1 MGAITRIRQVSPY
14 FLGFVAALFIAF
26 MVIQDSSFT
35 TLSQSGNSAENQ
47 EIATVNGEAIMLA
60 DYERRV
66 RDVLELQRQQNPNQE
81 VDDETIRQQVF
92 DEMVNEVLRKQQA
105 AKMGIVVTPQQL
117 IDVMMINPP
126 EQLQLFKDSTGRFDI
141 KLQQE
146 LISNPDRLGELLA
159 QQKMPDEEIQRQVQQ
174 WKQTIFQIEDNVRSM
189 QLQQTLGATVGAAA
203 SMPSI
208 AAAEVQYKTDNGAAD
223 VQFVALSIDRVP
235 DNAVTVTDD
244 EMKAYYEKNKE
255 FYTQKRS
262 RALKYIVF
270 PQIASNKDTAN
281 AMKQSQRVAETLAAL
296 ATPQQKD
303 SAFSTMMSTFNG
315 QSTDFV
321 TVNQIDP
328 TSVTVLSSLA
338 QGEVF
343 GPLNT
348 PAGITYFRLDGRREG
363 VNPVVRASHILLPFG
378 TNKDSAKAEAQKLMA
393 RAKKGED
400 FAALA
405 AANSK
410 DPGSAAQGGDLSYF
424 GKGRMV
430 PEFENAAFGAS
441 VGDVV
446 GPVETQFGFHIIK
459 VTDRQTTELKFS
471 QFVIKP
477 SMSTATKQQI
487 IARAQKAVDEIT
499 AGTPIDAVA
508 KKYAVPVQETKLFT
522 ADAPVLSSRELTAW
536 AFDNEKG
543 ASIRKDVKYYG
554 MVVAQITETREVG
567 IKPFEDMKEKIMLTL
582 RQQKKLDKLAQDAK
596 ALASSFGTDTTASS
610 TMQSGVKNN
619 GSLTGFGGEFAATNA
634 IFKAPVGTVTGPI
647 RGERAWFVIK
657 VLARTDANMQQFAKD
672 RPAVMQNMSTRVRNQ
687 AFYAWF
693 QALRENSEIED
704 LRNKRN

>member
-35 TLSQSGNSAENQ
+35 TLSQSGNSAESK
-47 EIATVNGEAIMLA
+47 EIATVNGESISMA

-92 DEMVNEVLRKQQA
+92 DEMVNELLRKQQA

-141 KLQQE
+141 KRQQE

-159 QQKMPDEEIQRQVQQ
+159 QQNMPDEEVQRQVQQ

-189 QLQQTLGATVGAAA
+189 QLQQTLAATVGASA
-203 SMPSI
+203 SVPSI
-208 AAAEVQYKTDNGAAD
+208 AAAEVQYRTDNGTAD
-223 VQFVALSIDRVP
+223 IEFAALSIDRVP
-235 DNAVTVTDD
+235 DNAVPVSDD
-244 EMKAYYEKNKE
+244 EIKAYYEKNKE

-262 RALKYIVF
+262 RALKYMIF
-270 PQIASNKDTAN
+270 PQIASSKDTAN
-281 AMKQSQRVAETLAAL
+281 AMKQSQRVAETLGAL
-296 ATPQQKD
+296 TTPQQKD
-303 SAFSTMMSTFNG
+303 SAFSAMMAMYSG
-315 QSTDFV
+315 QTTDFV

-328 TSVTVLSSLA
+328 NSVTVLNSLA

-343 GPLNT
+343 GPLTT
-348 PAGITYFRLDGRREG
+348 PSGITYFRLDGRRDG
-363 VNPVVRASHILLPFG
+363 VNPVVRASHILIPFG
-378 TNKDSAKAEAQKLMA
+378 SNKDSAKAEAQKLLA

-410 DPGSAAQGGDLSYF
+410 DPGSAQQGGDLNFF

-430 PEFENAAFGAS
+430 PEFENAAFGAG

-446 GPVETQFGFHIIK
+446 GPVETQFGFHVIK

-487 IARAQKAVDEIT
+487 IVRAQKAVDEIT
-499 AGTPIDAVA
+499 AGTPFDSVA
-508 KKYAVPVQETKLFT
+508 KKFEIPVQETKLFT
-522 ADAPVLSSRELTAW
+522 ADAPILSSRDLTAW

-543 ASIRKDVKYYG
+543 AAVRKDVKYYG
-554 MVVAQITETREVG
+554 MVVAQVSDTREAG
-567 IKPFEDMKEKIMLTL
+567 IKPLDDMKEKITLTL
-582 RQQKKLDKLAQDAK
+582 RQKKKLDKLAQEAK
-596 ALASSFGTDTTASS
+596 SLAASFASDTTVSR
-610 TMQSGVKNN
+610 TIQRGVKNN
-619 GSLTGFGGEFAATNA
+619 GSLTGFGGEYAATQA
-634 IFKAPVGTVTGPI
+634 VFTAPAGTVTGPV

-657 VLARTDANMQQFAKD
+657 VVSRSDADMQQFAKD
-672 RPAVMQNMSTRVRNQ
+672 RPSVMQNMSTRARSQ

-693 QALRENSEIED
+693 QTLRENSDIAD

>member
-35 TLSQSGNSAENQ
+35 TISQTGNSAERQ
-47 EIATVNGEAIMLA
+47 EIATVNGDVITLA

-81 VDDETIRQQVF
+81 VDDETVRQQVF

-105 AKMGIVVTPQQL
+105 AKLGIVVTPQQL

-126 EQLQLFKDSTGRFDI
+126 EQLQLFKDSSGRFDI

-146 LISNPDRLGELLA
+146 LISNPDRLAELLA
-159 QQKMPDEEIQRQVQQ
+159 QQKMPDEEIQRQLQQ

-189 QLQQTLGATVGAAA
+189 QLQQSLSATIGAAA
-203 SMPSI
+203 SIPSI
-208 AAAEVQYKTDNGAAD
+208 AAAEVQYRTDNSTAD
-223 VQFVALSIDRVP
+223 VQFVALNIDRVP
-235 DNAVTVTDD
+235 DAAVSVSKD
-244 EMKAYYEKNKE
+244 ELTAYYEKNKE

-262 RALKYIVF
+262 RALKYLVF
-270 PQIASNKDTAN
+270 PQLASAKDTIN

-296 ATPQQKD
+296 STPQQKD
-303 SAFSTMMSTFNG
+303 SAFSSMMPTFNG
-315 QSTDFV
+315 VTTDFV
-321 TVNQIDP
+321 MVNQVDP
-328 TSVTVLSSLA
+328 TAVTVLSSLA

-348 PAGITYFRLDGRREG
+348 PAGITYYRLDGRREG
-363 VNPVVRASHILLPFG
+363 VNPVVRASHILLPFS

-430 PEFENAAFGAS
+430 PEFENAAFGAN

-471 QFVIKP
+471 QFVIKA

-487 IARAQKAVDEIT
+487 IVRAQKAVDEIT
-499 AGTPIDAVA
+499 SGTPIDVVA
-508 KKYAVPVQETKLFT
+508 KKLEVPVQETKLFT

-536 AFDNEKG
+536 AFDSEKG
-543 ASIRKDVKYYG
+543 AAIRKDVKYYG
-554 MVVAQITETREVG
+554 MVVAQVTDTREVG
-567 IKPFEDMKEKIMLTL
+567 IKPFEDVNEKILLTL
-582 RQQKKLDKLAQDAK
+582 KQRKKLDKLAQDAK
-596 ALASSFGTDTTASS
+596 SLAASFGNDTTVSA
-610 TMQSGVKNN
+610 TTQSGVKNN
-619 GSLTGFGGEFAATNA
+619 GSLTGFGGEFSATNA
-634 IFKAPVGTVTGPI
+634 AFTAPVGTVTGPI

-657 VLARTDANMQQFAKD
+657 VASRTDANMAQFTKD
-672 RPAVMQNMSTRVRNQ
+672 RPAVMQNMATRVRSQ

-693 QALRENSEIED
+693 QSLRENSAIED

>member
-35 TLSQSGNSAENQ
+35 TISQTGNSAERQ
-47 EIATVNGEAIMLA
+47 EIATVNGDVITLA

-81 VDDETIRQQVF
+81 VDDETVRQQVF

-105 AKMGIVVTPQQL
+105 AKLGIVVTPQQL

-126 EQLQLFKDSTGRFDI
+126 EQLQLFKDSSGRFDI

-146 LISNPDRLGELLA
+146 LISNPDRLAELLA
-159 QQKMPDEEIQRQVQQ
+159 QQKMPDEEIQRQLQQ
-174 WKQTIFQIEDNVRSM
+174 WNQTIFQIEDNVRSM
-189 QLQQTLGATVGAAA
+189 QLQQSLSATIGAAA
-203 SMPSI
+203 SIPSI
-208 AAAEVQYKTDNGAAD
+208 AAAEVQYRTDNSTAD
-223 VQFVALSIDRVP
+223 VQFVALNIDRVP
-235 DNAVTVTDD
+235 DAAVSVSKD
-244 EMKAYYEKNKE
+244 ELTAYYEKNKE

-262 RALKYIVF
+262 RALKYLVF
-270 PQIASNKDTAN
+270 PQLASAKDTIN

-296 ATPQQKD
+296 STPQQKD
-303 SAFSTMMSTFNG
+303 SAFSSMMPTFNG
-315 QSTDFV
+315 VTTDFV
-321 TVNQIDP
+321 MVNQVDP
-328 TSVTVLSSLA
+328 TAVTVLSSLA

-348 PAGITYFRLDGRREG
+348 PAGITYYRLDGRREG
-363 VNPVVRASHILLPFG
+363 VNPVVRASHILLPFS

-430 PEFENAAFGAS
+430 PEFENAAFGAN

-471 QFVIKP
+471 QFVIKA

-487 IARAQKAVDEIT
+487 IVRAQKAVDEIT
-499 AGTPIDAVA
+499 SGTPIDVVA
-508 KKYAVPVQETKLFT
+508 KKLEVPVQETKLFT

-536 AFDNEKG
+536 AFDSEKG
-543 ASIRKDVKYYG
+543 AAIRKDVKYYG
-554 MVVAQITETREVG
+554 MVVAQVTDTREVG
-567 IKPFEDMKEKIMLTL
+567 IKPFEDVNEKILLTL
-582 RQQKKLDKLAQDAK
+582 KQRKKLDKLAQDAK
-596 ALASSFGTDTTASS
+596 ALAASFGNDTTVSA
-610 TMQSGVKNN
+610 TTQSGVKNN
-619 GSLTGFGGEFAATNA
+619 GSLTGFGGEFSATNA
-634 IFKAPVGTVTGPI
+634 AFTAPVGTVTGPI

-657 VLARTDANMQQFAKD
+657 VASRTDANMAQFTKD
-672 RPAVMQNMSTRVRNQ
+672 RPAVMQNMATRVRSQ

-693 QALRENSEIED
+693 QSLRENSAIED